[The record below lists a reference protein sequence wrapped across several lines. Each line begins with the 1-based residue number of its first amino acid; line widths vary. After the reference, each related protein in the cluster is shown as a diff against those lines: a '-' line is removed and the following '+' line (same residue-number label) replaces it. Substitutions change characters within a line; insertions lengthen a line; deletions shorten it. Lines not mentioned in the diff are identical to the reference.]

1 MEWRGGGGGE
11 GRQKYEVL
19 RLRSARLAASASLP
33 MNPELRFDTVPSAYR
48 RAAGQIRVAQASR
61 LSWRASRAAQ
71 RGLAAIHACACSE
84 EVFRGTRKTT
94 GGTPA
99 LPKERAADILIFEF
113 IAAASKT

>member
-1 MEWRGGGGGE
+1 
-11 GRQKYEVL
+11 
-19 RLRSARLAASASLP
+19 
-33 MNPELRFDTVPSAYR
+33 MNRNFDFNTVPSAYG

-71 RGLAAIHACACSE
+71 RGLAAILACARGE

-99 LPKERAADILIFEF
+99 LPKKRAANILIFEF
-113 IAAASKT
+113 IAAAGKT